1 MYKKI
6 IIILCKII
14 IITLLDIKYIVML
27 NQVECQIHFNLI
39 KQLTPLIKAQ
49 VIYISPKL
57 INLNECDNRQI
68 TVLEYIYLFIIII

>member
-1 MYKKI
+1 
-6 IIILCKII
+6 
-14 IITLLDIKYIVML
+14 ML

-49 VIYISPKL
+49 GIYISPKL

-68 TVLEYIYLFIIII
+68 TVLEYINLFIIII